1 MMNVETRPRIVASRL
16 WAGGAATALVAALA
30 AIVAVL
36 VARGLFDVALLAPRG
51 EGTWG
56 SISTVAYA
64 VGAAIAALAATA
76 LLHLLL
82 ITTPRAKSF
91 FVWIML
97 LVTAIAVVIP
107 LGLHMD
113 LDARLATAA
122 GNLLIGIVITGTLS
136 GVAGAA
142 VWTGRPVH

>member
-1 MMNVETRPRIVASRL
+1 MSRVTQSRVVASRL
-16 WAGGAATALVAALA
+16 WAGGCATALVAALA

-36 VARGLFDVALLAPRG
+36 IARGLFDVPVLAPKG

-56 SISTVAYA
+56 GIGTVAYA
-64 VGAAIAALAATA
+64 VGAAVAALGATA

-82 ITTPRAKSF
+82 ISTPRAKSF
-91 FVWIML
+91 FVTIML

-107 LGLHMD
+107 LGLSAK

-122 GNLLIGIVITGTLS
+122 GNLLIGVVITATLS

-142 VWTGRPVH
+142 VWTGRPAN

>member
-1 MMNVETRPRIVASRL
+1 MTGEIHSRVLAGRL

-36 VARGLFDVALLAPRG
+36 VARGLFDVPVLAPSG

-56 SISTVAYA
+56 GIGTAAYA
-64 VGAAIAALAATA
+64 VGAAVAALAATA

-82 ITTPRAKSF
+82 ISTPRAKSF

-107 LGLHMD
+107 LSLNVD

-122 GNLLIGIVITGTLS
+122 GNLLIGVVITGTLS

-142 VWTGRPVH
+142 VWTGRPAY